1 MPAKSRKR
9 GVSAAER
16 YQVGQVWTFADAPL
30 PDSKVIIGSLDDI
43 PQFGL
48 VVSISVINVPVDGVA
63 PGSTDIIDIEHAPMA
78 PEFLDECLID
88 LIGFHPPPRNFETLR
103 NNWLE
108 ANAKEGAG
116 IFTIGVRD
124 LISIY
129 QDGIRQMRSGD

>member
-1 MPAKSRKR
+1 M
-9 GVSAAER
+9 SAPER

-30 PDSKVIIGSLDDI
+30 PESRVIIGSLDDI

-48 VVSISVINVPVDGVA
+48 VVSISVMSVPVDGVA

-78 PEFLDECLID
+78 PEFLDECLTD
-88 LIGFHPPPRNFETLR
+88 LVGFHPPLRNFEALR

-116 IFTIGVRD
+116 IFTIAVRE
-124 LISIY
+124 LIAIY
-129 QDGIRQMRSGD
+129 QDGIRQMRSGE